1 MIVLRSFSSK
11 SNNKRKDSNHG
22 QWVDEEG
29 RHHSAYRSLASAMK
43 AGGATLG
50 AGAAVGGTLGAL
62 AGGGGGYLVGR
73 SVDEGRNAYKSRKAI
88 KQALMEGVEDAAAAA
103 SKKAPKGGRVT
114 GTLLGATG
122 GGTYGAYK
130 GAKKALIPAAIL
142 GTGYGLYRY
151 GRGYKPKKDKKDK
164 K

>member
-11 SNNKRKDSNHG
+11 SNKDHKNSNHG

-29 RHHSAYRSLASAMK
+29 RHHSAYKSLASAMK

-50 AGAAVGGTLGAL
+50 AGAALGGTLGAL
-62 AGGGGGYLVGR
+62 AGGSGGYLVGR
-73 SVDEGRNAYKSRKAI
+73 GVDEARHAGKTNKAI
-88 KQALMEGVEDAAAAA
+88 RQALMEGVDDVAAAA
-103 SKKAPKGGRVT
+103 SKKAPKGGRVS
-114 GTLLGATG
+114 GALLGATG

>member
-11 SNNKRKDSNHG
+11 SNNKHKDSNHG

-29 RHHSAYRSLASAMK
+29 RHHSAYKSLASAMK
-43 AGGATLG
+43 AGGTTLG
-50 AGAAVGGTLGAL
+50 AGAALGGTLGAL
-62 AGGGGGYLVGR
+62 AGGSGGYLVGR
-73 SVDEGRNAYKSRKAI
+73 GVDEARHAGKTNKAI
-88 KQALMEGVEDAAAAA
+88 KQALMEGVEVA
-103 SKKAPKGGRVT
+103 SKKAPKGGRVS
-114 GTLLGATG
+114 GALLGATG
-122 GGTYGAYK
+122 VGTYGAYQ

>member
-11 SNNKRKDSNHG
+11 SNSKRKDSNHG

-50 AGAAVGGTLGAL
+50 AGAALGGTAGAL
-62 AGGGGGYLVGR
+62 LGAGGGVGLGQIYDQGKAAIEGSLKTGKSGKVVGG
-73 SVDEGRNAYKSRKAI
+73 I
-88 KQALMEGVEDAAAAA
+88 
-103 SKKAPKGGRVT
+103 
-114 GTLLGATG
+114 TG
-122 GGTYGAYK
+122 GAGVGTYGAYK
-130 GAKKALIPAAIL
+130 GFKKALLPAAVL